1 MGQTPAKYSTMK
13 ALVINIWFPF
23 HTSGIFQNLS
33 LPPALLCYIYITSFI
48 WLELWIHKHKAIQML
63 KNGLDTSH
71 PASKITSLLL
81 FLVIATLKILSCIWT
96 YFVCMYTHRGRGMYM
111 PCAHVNIR
119 GQLKSDSSVLLLYWS
134 HGLNTGSETVQAPFP
149 AEPHPHPHSHSST
162 PPPLHPST
170 PSLPHL
176 QRPSHF
182 LGFFCSTGL
191 SFIVFFFFWP
201 PGFRIHLPYIVV
213 RFDTC
218 SHPFPPSSS
227 LETSSL
233 AFFLLL

>member
-1 MGQTPAKYSTMK
+1 MLLAFSRTFHYQ
-13 ALVINIWFPF
+13 PF
-23 HTSGIFQNLS
+23 F
-33 LPPALLCYIYITSFI
+33 AIYVTSFI
-48 WLELWIHKHKAIQML
+48 WLELWIHKHKTIQVV
-63 KNGLDTSH
+63 KNCLDTSH
-71 PASKITSLLL
+71 PVSKITSLLL
-81 FLVIATLKILSCIWT
+81 FLIATLKILSCIRT
-96 YFVCMYTHRGRGMYM
+96 YFVCMYTHRGGA
-111 PCAHVNIR
+111 CTCHVHMWTSEDN
-119 GQLKSDSSVLLLYWS
+119 LKVTVLFIYCIDRMDWIQVLRQFR
-134 HGLNTGSETVQAPFP
+134 H
-149 AEPHPHPHSHSST
+149 HSLPSLTPTPTPT

-182 LGFFCSTGL
+182 LGFFCFTSL

-201 PGFRIHLPYIVV
+201 PGFRIHLPHVVV

-227 LETSSL
+227 LEMSSL